1 MATVAENAKFTRPD
15 NTLPSPL
22 SASER
27 RCRRSPVKRW
37 LAAVIFVL
45 AGLAVSLLL
54 RDYISQA
61 VFVFFFGAIALS
73 AWFSGL
79 APALFATIVSLLLA
93 NYFLVEPRG
102 VVSITPDVIVMMLA
116 LGSMATFISWLTNS
130 LEESKDAL
138 AMHAEQLEEQ
148 ARELEAQMEESQM
161 LTEEL
166 EATSVEME
174 EAAVRAEAASRAKT
188 DFLAVMSHELRT
200 PLNAIVGY
208 SDLLQ
213 TGVSGP
219 LTETQR
225 TQLSRI
231 RSSSFHLLDL
241 IQDVLSFSRIEA
253 GREELRIADVEVQ
266 QLARDAHSYIEQQCM
281 EKGLQQVVRV
291 PEERVVMITDPAKVR
306 QILLNLLNNACKFT
320 DSGTVDLLV
329 SREGEDVL
337 FAVKDTGPG
346 VAREHLE
353 MIFEPFT
360 QVDQSTTR
368 QKGGAGL
375 GLPVSRRLAHLLGG
389 ELLVDSEL
397 GKGSTFTLRLPIR
410 ARLT

>member
-1 MATVAENAKFTRPD
+1 MSTTVQNAFPSRHDNAAAVTSQIRRP
-15 NTLPSPL
+15 
-22 SASER
+22 
-27 RCRRSPVKRW
+27 RSNVKRW
-37 LAAVIFVL
+37 GVAFIALLGALAL
-45 AGLAVSLLL
+45 SLLF
-54 RDYISQA
+54 RDFISRS
-61 VFVFFFGAIALS
+61 VFVFFFGAIMVSAWYSGLIASLFVTALS
-73 AWFSGL
+73 LL
-79 APALFATIVSLLLA
+79 AA
-93 NYFLVEPRG
+93 NYFLVDPIG
-102 VVSITPDVIVMMLA
+102 SFHVTPESLTMSFVLA
-116 LGSMATFISWLTNS
+116 SMAVFISWLTSS
-130 LEESKDAL
+130 LEESRDVL
-138 AMHAEQLEEQ
+138 TMHAEQLEEQ

-166 EATSVEME
+166 EATNAELE
-174 EAAVRAEAASRAKT
+174 DTATRAEAASRAKT

-219 LTETQR
+219 LTDTQR
-225 TQLSRI
+225 THLSRI

-253 GREELRIADVEVQ
+253 GREELRISDVDVSH
-266 QLARDAHSYIEQQCM
+266 LASDAHSYIERQCA
-281 EKGLQQVVRV
+281 EKGILQEAKI
-291 PEERVVMITDPAKVR
+291 PSERLVMITDPAKVR

-320 DSGTVDLLV
+320 DSGKVELIVNRDGDDIV
-329 SREGEDVL
+329 FE
-337 FAVKDTGPG
+337 VKDTGPG
-346 VAREHLE
+346 IAREHLQ

-389 ELLVDSEL
+389 ELLVESTP
-397 GKGSTFTLRLPIR
+397 GAGSKFTLRLPIR
-410 ARLT
+410 ARLK

>member
-1 MATVAENAKFTRPD
+1 MSTVAETATLTRTDNAAAFGEETR
-15 NTLPSPL
+15 
-22 SASER
+22 R
-27 RCRRSPVKRW
+27 HRSPVQRW
-37 LAAVIFVL
+37 IGALLFVAIALAF
-45 AGLAVSLLL
+45 SLLL
-54 RDYISQA
+54 RDYISRT
-61 VFVFFFGAIALS
+61 VFVFFFAAITLS
-73 AWFSGL
+73 AWYSGL
-79 APALFATIVSLLLA
+79 GAGLFATVLSLLLA
-93 NYFLVEPRG
+93 NYFLVEPTG
-102 VVSITPDVIVMMLA
+102 TLTFSTDIVVMTLA
-116 LGSMATFISWLTNS
+116 LGSTAAFISWLTNS
-130 LEESKDAL
+130 LEENKAAL

-166 EATSVEME
+166 EATNVEME

-219 LTETQR
+219 LTDTQR

-266 QLARDAHSYIEQQCM
+266 QLARDAHSYIEQQCK
-281 EKGLQQVVRV
+281 EKGLQQEVTV
-291 PEERVVMITDPAKVR
+291 PEERIVMITDPAKVR
-306 QILLNLLNNACKFT
+306 QILLNLLNNACKFA
-320 DSGTVDLLV
+320 DSGKVDLV
-329 SREGEDVL
+329 VAREGEDVL
-337 FAVKDTGPG
+337 FMVKDTGPG

-389 ELLVDSEL
+389 ELLVESEI